1 MVTVLFTLAIISGP
15 IGIAIARIKTK
26 TIITLI
32 IKRIFHAVFIVLGTI
47 VGAQWL
53 VIPGLPLTPRL
64 IGLSSLCLCY
74 VGARNEYFPNFK
86 LLDRLG
92 IKTRNKPEHG
102 PVLKWRLGRRSD
114 GKDGHGPE
122 GQH

>member
-1 MVTVLFTLAIISGP
+1 MESLALIATILFTLAIISGP

-32 IKRIFHAVFIVLGTI
+32 IKRIFHAIFIVLGTI

-53 VIPGLPLTPRL
+53 LIPGLPLTPRL
-64 IGLSSLCLCY
+64 IGLSSLCLSY
-74 VGARNEYFPNFK
+74 VGARDEYFPQF
-86 LLDRLG
+86 RIVRRG
-92 IKTRNKPEHG
+92 
-102 PVLKWRLGRRSD
+102 GRSN
-114 GKDGHGPE
+114 GNDGHGPE